1 MPRVEIDGVARVL
14 AVRYVGLVGQPN
26 TRRRRISAAAGLV
39 ACAGLVLAPRARA
52 DEISAKPPELT
63 RAFFQYGLSF
73 TGEAVA
79 SAGPMCSSAPA
90 APCIFGS
97 GGGVAARIGRRARTP
112 WYFGVAYE
120 FSKHDPSQL
129 YRLAILQQLRVEAR
143 YYLLTSTKLQPFVL
157 GAAGLNTYGNLCGVD
172 TGGPGASRGVG
183 VEAQVAY
190 AATVGL
196 SLGYRV
202 LGFTAFTDSAG
213 TSRDGGI
220 AHVFG
225 IDLSLET
232 REPL

>member
-1 MPRVEIDGVARVL
+1 MPRDEIGGVARVL
-14 AVRYVGLVGQPN
+14 AVRYVALVRRWN
-26 TRRRRISAAAGLV
+26 TRARRISAGPALL
-39 ACAGLVLAPRARA
+39 ACAALATAATARA

-79 SAGPMCSSAPA
+79 SAGPMCTTAA

-97 GGGVAARIGRRARTP
+97 GGGVAARVGRRARTP

-120 FSKHDPSQL
+120 FSKHDPAQL
-129 YRLAILQQLRVEAR
+129 YRLAILQQLRFEAR

-157 GAAGLNTYGNLCGVD
+157 GAAGVNAYGNLWGVD
-172 TGGPGASRGVG
+172 TFGAGATLGAG

-202 LGFTAFTDSAG
+202 LGFTAFTDSSQ
-213 TSRDGGI
+213 TSRDAGF

>member
-1 MPRVEIDGVARVL
+1 MPRDEIDGIARIL
-14 AVRYVGLVGQPN
+14 AVSYVALVGRRN
-26 TRRRRISAAAGLV
+26 TSVQGISSAAA
-39 ACAGLVLAPRARA
+39 CVLLLTGAQARA
-52 DEISAKPPELT
+52 DDVSAKPPEVT

-73 TGEAVA
+73 TAEAVG
-79 SAGPMCSSAPA
+79 SAGPLCSSVPS

-129 YRLAILQQLRVEAR
+129 YRLAILQQLRFEAR
-143 YYLLTSTKLQPFVL
+143 YYLLTSTKLQPFLL
-157 GAAGLNTYGNLCGVD
+157 GAAGVNVYGNLWGVD
-172 TGGPGASRGVG
+172 TGGPGASVGIG
-183 VEAQVAY
+183 VEAQVGY
-190 AATVGL
+190 AAAFGL
-196 SLGYRV
+196 SIGYRA
-202 LGFTAFTDSAG
+202 LGFTSFTDSADN
-213 TSRDGGI
+213 RREGGV

>member
-14 AVRYVGLVGQPN
+14 ALRYVAFVDPRN
-26 TRRRRISAAAGLV
+26 TMRRRISAAAALV
-39 ACAGLVLAPRARA
+39 ACAGLVVAPRARA

-79 SAGPMCSSAPA
+79 SAGPMCSSAA
-90 APCIFGS
+90 AACIFGS
-97 GGGVAARIGRRARTP
+97 GGGVAARVGRRARTP

-129 YRLAILQQLRVEAR
+129 YRLAILQQLRFEAR

-157 GAAGLNTYGNLCGVD
+157 GAAGVNAYGNLWGVD
-172 TGGPGASRGVG
+172 TFGAGATLGVG

-196 SLGYRV
+196 SLGYRL
-202 LGFTAFTDSAG
+202 LGFTAFTDSAQ
-213 TSRDGGI
+213 TSRDGGF

>member
-1 MPRVEIDGVARVL
+1 MGYVAW
-14 AVRYVGLVGQPN
+14 VGHWN
-26 TRRRRISAAAGLV
+26 TIRRSIGTGAALLGAALTTAG
-39 ACAGLVLAPRARA
+39 GARA
-52 DEISAKPPELT
+52 DEVSAKPPELT

-79 SAGPMCSSAPA
+79 YAGPICSSAPA

-97 GGGVAARIGRRARTP
+97 GGGVAARVGRRARTP
-112 WYFGVAYE
+112 FYFGVAYE

-129 YRLAILQQLRVEAR
+129 YRLAILQQLRFEAR
-143 YYLLTSTKLQPFVL
+143 YYLLTATKLQPFVL
-157 GAAGLNTYGNLCGVD
+157 GAAGVNAYGNLWGID
-172 TGGPGASRGVG
+172 TGGPGASIGIG

-202 LGFTAFTDSAG
+202 LGFTSFTDSAG
-213 TSRDGGI
+213 TARDGGI